1 MYKLSRISI
10 AVLSYQTEIS
20 EKVSDIL
27 RKFIPEDMDVN
38 VKVTKMRGQYRDRI
52 RMHQIEVTS
61 KHLTKLLLKHFL
73 VIIGSEN
80 VRSITNSLDKYYN
93 PDSKSIYLRLDKFKA
108 ADSIYEISS
117 GSDVIKVEIKFDIYK
132 SMEIS
137 DLWNDLLKNVG
148 VPDA

>member
-1 MYKLSRISI
+1 LM
-10 AVLSYQTEIS
+10 
-20 EKVSDIL
+20 
-27 RKFIPEDMDVN
+27 
-38 VKVTKMRGQYRDRI
+38 
-52 RMHQIEVTS
+52 
-61 KHLTKLLLKHFL
+61 
-73 VIIGSEN
+73 IIGSEN

-137 DLWNDLLKNVG
+137 DLWNDLLEKVG